1 MAQRKKKHSMERQL
15 RLLNGLLLSLLLLVA
30 LITVV
35 FLLRGRRSGEAPAP
49 TPESVP
55 ASTFAPPSPT
65 FAPTSA
71 PESTPTPAPTP
82 VPEPEYYTL
91 SFIGDC
97 TLAADTEKKSWGIG
111 FNNVVGKDYAY
122 PFSNTVQYF
131 AGDYMTIGNLEC
143 CLSDR
148 TYYSIEQFVFLSPA
162 AYARLCHVDY
172 LHPHAS
178 GMSPRDVL
186 TAQLEGIGVNVWT
199 VNDEETMRAYI
210 AVGTHGIISNHPD
223 VLHKLLK

>member
-148 TYYSIEQFVFLSPA
+148 TYYSIEQFVFLSPPPTPTSSRRA
-162 AYARLCHVDY
+162 AW
-172 LHPHAS
+172 S
-178 GMSPRDVL
+178 S
-186 TAQLEGIGVNVWT
+186 
-199 VNDEETMRAYI
+199 
-210 AVGTHGIISNHPD
+210 
-223 VLHKLLK
+223 